1 MIFDFL
7 DSCVPATKS
16 AAPYQRLSAPE
27 LADLRELAQRM
38 QEIAQSCRSSKFAPR
53 GCVAST
59 APLLQYHCRTVVCL
73 IFVCA
78 VGGILYDAMLNICS
92 ECHFQSLVIVDV
104 GAGGVSLLVDAEQTY
119 LQPAIDACV
128 QALQREHNTV
138 NSVVVFNT
146 IQARFDAVSVTAL
159 RTVLPLV

>member
-1 MIFDFL
+1 M
-7 DSCVPATKS
+7 
-16 AAPYQRLSAPE
+16 
-27 LADLRELAQRM
+27 
-38 QEIAQSCRSSKFAPR
+38 
-53 GCVAST
+53 
-59 APLLQYHCRTVVCL
+59 
-73 IFVCA
+73 
-78 VGGILYDAMLNICS
+78 
-92 ECHFQSLVIVDV
+92 
-104 GAGGVSLLVDAEQTY
+104 DAEQTY